1 MNTTAAVAGK
11 AVPAWLHDVFLGYG
25 DPKQA
30 HYRSLALEGQVIKQ
44 KKIQLGGWWNH
55 LQAKTR
61 WRWWRRLLLLADP
74 PHTCVHIETP
84 NARSS

>member
-30 HYRSLALEGQVIKQ
+30 HYRSLALEGQVNRYIYDFMYKYFCGCGRRGRGMGGGPKQ
-44 KKIQLGGWWNH
+44 AHYRSLALGD
-55 LQAKTR
+55 R
-61 WRWWRRLLLLADP
+61 
-74 PHTCVHIETP
+74 
-84 NARSS
+84 